1 MTPLLSVRDLEA
13 GYRPDMPILHGVSLD
28 VAAGEVVTII
38 GPNGAGKSTLVKAVA
53 GLIHVSRGS
62 VAMRGRDITRIAPH
76 RLTAEGIACVPQT
89 ANIFAKLTIAQNLA
103 LAAHRLRAER
113 DARIAA
119 SMDMFP
125 LLRQR
130 RGERA
135 SNLSGGQRQMLAVAM
150 AMVTSPSLV
159 MMDEPTAGL
168 SPKIA
173 AEVFAQIRDLAAR
186 GVSILLVE
194 QNAKAALKISDRAY
208 VFAEGRNRIDGPA
221 AELLSDPK
229 VGEIYLGVRA
239 AEPTGGA

>member
-1 MTPLLSVRDLEA
+1 
-13 GYRPDMPILHGVSLD
+13 MPILHGVDID
-28 VAAGEVVTII
+28 VHAGEVVTII

-53 GLIHVSRGS
+53 GLIYISRGT
-62 VAMRGRDITRIAPH
+62 VAMRGKDITGIAPH
-76 RLTAEGIACVPQT
+76 LLTAEGAACVPQT
-89 ANIFAKLTIAQNLA
+89 NNIFAKLSIAQNLS
-103 LAAHRLRAER
+103 LAAYRLKADRES
-113 DARIAA
+113 RINA

-125 LLRQR
+125 LLRER

-150 AMVTSPSLV
+150 AMVTNPALV

-173 AEVFAQIRDLAAR
+173 GEVFTQIRDLAER

-208 VFAEGRNRIDGPA
+208 VFAEGENRIDGTGD
-221 AELLSDPK
+221 ELLANPA
-229 VGEIYLGVRA
+229 VGEIYLGVRRA
-239 AEPTGGA
+239 

>member
-1 MTPLLSVRDLEA
+1 
-13 GYRPDMPILHGVSLD
+13 
-28 VAAGEVVTII
+28 
-38 GPNGAGKSTLVKAVA
+38 
-53 GLIHVSRGS
+53 
-62 VAMRGRDITRIAPH
+62 MRGRDITRIAPH